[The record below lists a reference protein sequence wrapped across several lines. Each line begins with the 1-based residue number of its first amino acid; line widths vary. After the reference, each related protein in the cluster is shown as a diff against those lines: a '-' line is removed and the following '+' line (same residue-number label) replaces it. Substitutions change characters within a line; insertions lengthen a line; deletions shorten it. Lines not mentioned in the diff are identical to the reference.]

1 MSKTAEIILLWE
13 RAKWGALIGLGYL
26 AAKRPRTAASIAWR
40 IGKRMIVNNVKDT
53 AFALKVVYQEL
64 IHPEV
69 MQPAARV
76 ARVQWANLLA
86 RGPIYGTTLLLT
98 TGGAAAQVFAQGAEV
113 VLPNNPLI
121 PGKGDPW
128 DAR

>member
-1 MSKTAEIILLWE
+1 
-13 RAKWGALIGLGYL
+13 
-26 AAKRPRTAASIAWR
+26 
-40 IGKRMIVNNVKDT
+40 MIVNNIKDT

-76 ARVQWANLLA
+76 ARVSWANLLA
-86 RGPIYGTTLLLT
+86 RGPIFGTTLMLT
-98 TGGAAAQVFAQGAEV
+98 TGGAVAQIIAEGV
-113 VLPNNPLI
+113 EYIQPNNPLI
-121 PGKGDPW
+121 PAEGDPW